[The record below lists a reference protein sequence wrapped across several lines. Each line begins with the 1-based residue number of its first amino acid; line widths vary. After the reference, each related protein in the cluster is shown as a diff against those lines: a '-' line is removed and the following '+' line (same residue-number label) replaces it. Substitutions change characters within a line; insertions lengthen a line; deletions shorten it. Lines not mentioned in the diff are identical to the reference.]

1 MSTVKVNELST
12 YSGTDISIE
21 TGKTVAGTASQF
33 KMTGGSSGQYVQT
46 DGAGALSFATV
57 AVTGLNSIQVFT
69 ASGTWT
75 RPTGITKVIVEV
87 QGGGAGGARDA
98 TGTEQIGGSA
108 GGYAK
113 KLLDV
118 SSITT
123 STITIGAAGAGA
135 TGNNTAGAD
144 GGDSSWADG
153 TNTISGLKGVGGN
166 TANTRTIGGLGT
178 GGDIN
183 IQGGSGGP
191 RIDTTAGSSQ
201 FGNGGINFSV
211 VPDQNNATGYGAGGG
226 AMEYSGG
233 NGGSGTAGIV
243 VVTEYK

>member
-1 MSTVKVNELST
+1 MALTQIK
-12 YSGTDISIE
+12 
-21 TGKTVAGTASQF
+21 
-33 KMTGGSSGQYVQT
+33 SSNIT
-46 DGAGALSFATV
+46 DGTIVNADVNASAAIASTKLSGVESGFTS
-57 AVTGLNSIQVFT
+57 LQVFT

-98 TGTEQIGGSA
+98 TGAEQIGGSA
-108 GGYAK
+108 GGYARK
-113 KLLDV
+113 FLDV
-118 SSITT
+118 SSIST

-166 TANTRTIGGLGT
+166 TSNTRTVGGLGT

-183 IQGGSGGP
+183 IQGGSGGVA
-191 RIDTTAGSSQ
+191 INGQAGSSQ
-201 FGNGGINFSV
+201 FGHGGQNWSV
-211 VPDQNNATGYGAGGG
+211 VDVQNDATGYGAGGG

-233 NGGSGTAGIV
+233 DGGDGTAGIV

>member
-1 MSTVKVNELST
+1 MAATK
-12 YSGTDISIE
+12 IE
-21 TGKTVAGTASQF
+21 ASNIA
-33 KMTGGSSGQYVQT
+33 
-46 DGAGALSFATV
+46 AGAVPS
-57 AVTGLNSIQVFT
+57 TGFTSVQVFT
-69 ASGTWT
+69 AASTWT
-75 RPTGITKVIVEV
+75 RPTDITKVIIEV

-98 TGTEQIGGSA
+98 TGAEQIGGSA
-108 GGYAK
+108 GGYARK
-113 KLLDV
+113 FLDV
-118 SSITT
+118 SSIST
-123 STITIGAAGAGA
+123 STITIGAAGAGS
-135 TGNNTAGAD
+135 TSNNTAGAD

-166 TANTRTIGGLGT
+166 TANTRTIGGLGS

-243 VVTEYK
+243 VVWEYK

>member
-1 MSTVKVNELST
+1 MSKLQVDQLS
-12 YSGTDISIE
+12 
-21 TGKTVAGTASQF
+21 KTSAGADTFVLPASDGAADTF
-33 KMTGGSSGQYVQT
+33 LKT
-46 DGAGALSFATV
+46 DGSGALSFA
-57 AVTGLNSIQVFT
+57 AAGGGLAGVQVYT
-69 ASGTWT
+69 AGGTWT
-75 RPTGITKVIVEV
+75 KATRESALGVTITKVLVEV

-118 SSITT
+118 SSITA

-135 TGNNTAGAD
+135 TGNNVAGAD

-183 IQGGSGGP
+183 IQGGDGARG
-191 RIDTTAGSSQ
+191 IDNRAGSSQ
-201 FGNGGINFSV
+201 FGHGGSNWSTTTG
-211 VPDQNNATGYGAGGG
+211 QNDATGYGSGGG
-226 AMEYSGG
+226 AIEYATTPGG
-233 NGGSGTAGIV
+233 DGAAGIV
-243 VVTEYK
+243 IVWEYK

>member
-1 MSTVKVNELST
+1 MASKIIVDQVQK
-12 YSGTDISIE
+12 SGLTALTLP
-21 TGKTVAGTASQF
+21 TGNASASEFLQN
-33 KMTGGSSGQYVQT
+33 
-46 DGAGALSFATV
+46 DGAGALSWAS
-57 AVTGLNSIQVFT
+57 AGGGLAGVQVYT
-69 ASGTWT
+69 AGGTWT
-75 RPTGITKVIVEV
+75 KATRESALGVTIAKVLVEV

-118 SSITT
+118 SSIAA

-191 RIDTTAGSSQ
+191 RIDTSAGSSQ

-211 VPDQNNATGYGAGGG
+211 VVDQNNATGYGAGGG

-243 VVTEYK
+243 VVWEYK

>member
-1 MSTVKVNELST
+1 MALTQIK
-12 YSGTDISIE
+12 
-21 TGKTVAGTASQF
+21 
-33 KMTGGSSGQYVQT
+33 SSNIT
-46 DGAGALSFATV
+46 DGTIVNDDINASAAIASTKLSGV
-57 AVTGLNSIQVFT
+57 ESGLTSIQVFT

-191 RIDTTAGSSQ
+191 RIDTPL
-201 FGNGGINFSV
+201 V
-211 VPDQNNATGYGAGGG
+211 VLNLG
-226 AMEYSGG
+226 MVE
-233 NGGSGTAGIV
+233 
-243 VVTEYK
+243 